1 MKVLKVCF
9 VAVLW
14 LGLCVEVFAQHETVR
29 HGPLHG
35 VDMIPPEA
43 IQLTREQMRNLFVVS
58 DSYAEGSGMGVDR
71 SKLHNKS
78 MRRAACSASVM
89 SCSDP
94 NDLRTVPFTF
104 LAKYPLL
111 RYERDVTE
119 WIVREAM
126 RKGSKIVTESKT
138 NTDVASGDILHGG
151 IEGVYGSSL
160 PFVLID
166 SAGNKGVDNF
176 FNPFT
181 YDRPG
186 NRFTRNGR
194 TVTGSTAATL
204 RNYLDI
210 VKAQKVIYASSYET
224 FQGVPRRYEFATG
237 CLGVEE
243 SCVSL
248 PLTQTSRGGTSTQS
262 PTLGAAMASVLGVF
276 PQYDVFDLAALV
288 NSCAHNFPSIIGGVV
303 NMPCVIETVCAET
316 NSTSSVCD
324 IAFPDPV
331 FNDTRIGVLENP
343 GMTADMLYAERSG
356 ISVISGW
363 VCDAEEIIIELNGT
377 AWQAGYGTTRTD
389 TRGECGDVDN
399 GFSLLF
405 NWNLLGDGIHAVKA
419 YADGR
424 KFASVQVKVTTL
436 GEEFVRM
443 PKVWDN
449 GAEFPG
455 QGSITL
461 RWSNALQNVVITDGT
476 DMQLERGYSTVPA
489 VHGFLENPSLGSYQ
503 SGISAVSG
511 WVCDAEEIII
521 ELNGTEWKAGYG
533 TTRTDTQGECG
544 DTDNGFSLLFN
555 WNLLGDG
562 IHAVK
567 AYADGVLFAST
578 KVKVTTL
585 GREFLRGVE
594 TTGSFDFHP
603 FIDGS
608 DDRSDDPTQDAIKY
622 TGLEWW
628 EPIQNF
634 VIVFSDD

>member
-1 MKVLKVCF
+1 MKVLKCCV
-9 VAVLW
+9 VALLW
-14 LGLCVEVFAQHETVR
+14 LGLCAEVFAQQSANLHK
-29 HGPLHG
+29 PLHG

-43 IQLTREQMRNLFVVS
+43 IQLTREQMRKLFVVS
-58 DSYAEGSGMGVDR
+58 DSYAVGTRASVDR
-71 SKLHNKS
+71 LRDHNEE
-78 MRRAACSASVM
+78 MREVACLASVM
-89 SCSDP
+89 PCSDP
-94 NDLRTVPFTF
+94 HNLRTTPFTF

-111 RYERDVTE
+111 RSERDVTE
-119 WIVREAM
+119 WIVQEAVK
-126 RKGSKIVTESKT
+126 RGSKIVTESKT
-138 NTDVASGDILHGG
+138 NVPGG
-151 IEGVYGSSL
+151 GSIEDVYGSSL
-160 PFVLID
+160 PFVLI
-166 SAGNKGVDNF
+166 SGTGNDGIDNF
-176 FNPFT
+176 FTPFA
-181 YDRPG
+181 YDRHS
-186 NRFTRNGR
+186 NRFTRNGQ
-194 TVTGSTAATL
+194 TVTGHTATAL
-204 RNYLDI
+204 YNLLDI
-210 VKAQKVIYASSYET
+210 VKAQKVIYASTYET
-224 FQGVPRRYEFATG
+224 SQGVPRRYEYITG

-248 PLTQTSRGGTSTQS
+248 PLTGAALGGASVQS

-303 NMPCVIETVCAET
+303 NMPCVIETICAET

-324 IAFPDPV
+324 AEFPEPV
-331 FNDTRIGVLENP
+331 FNDRRIGVLENP
-343 GMTADMLYAERSG
+343 GMTADMLHAERSG

-363 VCDAEEIIIELNGT
+363 VCDAEEIVIELNGT
-377 AWQAGYGTTRTD
+377 EWKAGYGTTRTD
-389 TRGECGDVDN
+389 TQGECGDTDN

-405 NWNLLGDGIHAVKA
+405 NWNLLGDGIHSVKA

-424 KFASVQVKVTTL
+424 KFAAVQVKVTTL
-436 GEEFVRM
+436 GEEFVQM

-455 QGSITL
+455 QGRITL

-476 DMQLERGYSTVPA
+476 DIQLEQGYSTVPA

-511 WVCDAEEIII
+511 WVCEAEEITI

-578 KVKVTTL
+578 QVKVTTL
-585 GREFLRGVE
+585 GKEFLRGVE
-594 TTGSFDFHP
+594 TAGGFDFAP

-608 DDRSDDPTQDAIKY
+608 DEPTQVIKFA
-622 TGLEWW
+622 GLEWW

-634 VIVFSDD
+634 VIVFSDDFSDD

>member
-1 MKVLKVCF
+1 MKVLKCWA
-9 VAVLW
+9 VALLW
-14 LGLCVEVFAQHETVR
+14 LGLCAEVFAQESANLHK
-29 HGPLHG
+29 PLHG

-43 IQLTREQMRNLFVVS
+43 IQLTREQMRKLFVVS
-58 DSYAEGSGMGVDR
+58 DSYAVGTRASVDR
-71 SKLHNKS
+71 LRDHNEE
-78 MRRAACSASVM
+78 MREVACLASVM
-89 SCSDP
+89 PCSDP
-94 NDLRTVPFTF
+94 HNLRTTPFTF

-119 WIVREAM
+119 WIVREAV
-126 RKGSKIVTESKT
+126 RRGSKIVTESKT
-138 NTDVASGDILHGG
+138 NVPGGGSIEDVYS
-151 IEGVYGSSL
+151 SSL
-160 PFVLID
+160 PFVLI
-166 SAGNKGVDNF
+166 SGTGNDGVDNF

-181 YDRPG
+181 YDRLG

-210 VKAQKVIYASSYET
+210 VKAQKVIYASTYKT
-224 FQGVPRRYEFATG
+224 VQGVPRRNDGSTG

-248 PLTQTSRGGTSTQS
+248 PSTQLSQGGTSTQS

-276 PQYDVFDLAALV
+276 PQYDVSDLTALV

-303 NMPCVIETVCAET
+303 NMPCVIETICAET

-343 GMTADMLYAERSG
+343 GMTVDMLYAERSG

-363 VCDAEEIIIELNGT
+363 VCEAEEIVIELNGT
-377 AWQAGYGTTRTD
+377 EWKAGYGTTRTD
-389 TRGECGDVDN
+389 TKGECGDVDN

-424 KFASVQVKVTTL
+424 KFAAVQVKVATL
-436 GEEFVRM
+436 GKEFVRLPKIWDKGEEF
-443 PKVWDN
+443 
-449 GAEFPG
+449 PG
-455 QGSITL
+455 REEGIGL
-461 RWSNALQNVVITDGT
+461 RWSNSLQNLVITDGT
-476 DMQLERGYSTVPA
+476 DMQLEQGYSTVPA

-503 SGISAVSG
+503 SGISAISG
-511 WVCDAEEIII
+511 WVCDAEEIVI
-521 ELNGTEWKAGYG
+521 ELNGAEWKAGYG

-562 IHAVK
+562 IHTVK

-578 KVKVTTL
+578 EVKVTTL
-585 GREFLRGVE
+585 GKEFVRGVE
-594 TTGSFDFHP
+594 TFAAFTFEP
-603 FIDGS
+603 FSEIM
-608 DDRSDDPTQDAIKY
+608 Y
-622 TGLEWW
+622 VNLEWW

-634 VIVFSDD
+634 VIVHFSDVD

>member
-1 MKVLKVCF
+1 MKVLRCWA
-9 VAVLW
+9 VAIVL
-14 LGLCVEVFAQHETVR
+14 LGLCVVEVFAQQWTNR
-29 HGPLHG
+29 YLQKPLHG

-58 DSYAEGSGMGVDR
+58 DSYAESIDVDR
-71 SKLHNKS
+71 ARSHNEE
-78 MRRAACSASVM
+78 MREVACWASIM
-89 SCSDP
+89 PCSDP
-94 NDLRTVPFTF
+94 HDLRTTPFTF
-104 LAKYPLL
+104 LAKYPQL
-111 RYERDVTE
+111 RSERDVTE
-119 WIVREAM
+119 WIVQEAVK
-126 RKGSKIVTESKT
+126 RGSKIVTESKT

-151 IEGVYGSSL
+151 IEGVHGSSL

-210 VKAQKVIYASSYET
+210 VKAQKVIYASTYKT
-224 FQGVPRRYEFATG
+224 VQGVPRRNDGSTG

-248 PLTQTSRGGTSTQS
+248 PLTPVAYGGTSVQS
-262 PTLGAAMASVLGVF
+262 PTLGAAMATMLGVF
-276 PQYDVFDLAALV
+276 PQYDVFDLTALV

-303 NMPCVIETVCAET
+303 NMPCVIETICAET

-343 GMTADMLYAERSG
+343 GMTVDMLYAERSG

-363 VCDAEEIIIELNGT
+363 VCEAEEITIELNGT
-377 AWQAGYGTTRTD
+377 EWKAGYGTTRTD
-389 TRGECGDVDN
+389 TRGECGDTDN

-436 GEEFVRM
+436 GEEFVRL
-443 PKVWDN
+443 PELWDTWSD
-449 GAEFPG
+449 FPG
-455 QGSITL
+455 RGEVVL
-461 RWSNALQNVVITDGT
+461 RWSNSLQNVVITDGT
-476 DMQLERGYSTVPA
+476 DIQLEQGYSTVPA

-503 SGISAVSG
+503 SGISAISG
-511 WVCDAEEIII
+511 WVCEAGEIVI
-521 ELNGTEWKAGYG
+521 ELNGAEWKAGYG
-533 TTRTDTQGECG
+533 TTRTDTRSECG
-544 DTDNGFSLLFN
+544 DVDNGFSLLFN

-562 IHAVK
+562 IHSVK

-578 KVKVTTL
+578 QVKVTTL

-594 TTGSFDFHP
+594 TFAGLTFEP
-603 FIDGS
+603 FSETMYI
-608 DDRSDDPTQDAIKY
+608 Q
-622 TGLEWW
+622 LEWW

-634 VIVFSDD
+634 VIVSSSDDD

>member
-14 LGLCVEVFAQHETVR
+14 LGLCAEVFAQHTIVQ

-35 VDMIPPEA
+35 VDVIQPDA

-58 DSYAEGSGMGVDR
+58 DSYVEGSMSVDR
-71 SKLHNKS
+71 SRSHNEIVRWS
-78 MRRAACSASVM
+78 ACLASVM

-126 RKGSKIVTESKT
+126 RRGSKIVTESKT
-138 NTDVASGDILHGG
+138 NTSVTSTDNDILHGG

-181 YDRPG
+181 YDRLG

-204 RNYLDI
+204 RKYLDI
-210 VKAQKVIYASSYET
+210 VKAQKVIYASTYET
-224 FQGVPRRYEFATG
+224 FQGVPKRYDGATG

-248 PLTQTSRGGTSTQS
+248 PLNSYAAGGTSSQS

-276 PQYDVFDLAALV
+276 PQYDVFDLSALV
-288 NSCAHNFPSIIGGVV
+288 NSCAQSFPSIIGGVV
-303 NMPCVIETVCAET
+303 NMPCVIETICAET

-324 IAFPDPV
+324 AAFPEPV
-331 FNDTRIGVLENP
+331 FNDRRIGVLENP
-343 GMTADMLYAERSG
+343 GMTADMLHAERSG

-363 VCDAEEIIIELNGT
+363 VCDAEEIVIELNGVE
-377 AWQAGYGTTRTD
+377 WKAGYGTTRTD
-389 TRGECGDVDN
+389 TQGVCGDVDN

-436 GEEFVRM
+436 GGEFVRM
-443 PKVWDN
+443 PELWDN
-449 GAEFPG
+449 NHIEFPG
-455 QGSITL
+455 RGSVTL

-476 DMQLERGYSTVPA
+476 DIQLERGYSTVPA

-503 SGISAVSG
+503 SGISAISG
-511 WVCDAEEIII
+511 WVCDAEEITI
-521 ELNGTEWKAGYG
+521 ELNGKPFKAGYG
-533 TTRTDTQGECG
+533 TTRTDTQEPCG
-544 DTDNGFSLLFN
+544 DVDNGFSLLHN

-578 KVKVTTL
+578 QVKVTTL
-585 GREFLRGVE
+585 GREFLRGAE
-594 TTGSFDFHP
+594 FKEYFHFTPFNDADSFYMAAH
-603 FIDGS
+603 
-608 DDRSDDPTQDAIKY
+608 
-622 TGLEWW
+622 LEWW

-634 VIVFSDD
+634 VIVGFYDYAL

>member
-9 VAVLW
+9 VAILW
-14 LGLCVEVFAQHETVR
+14 LGLCAEVFAQHVLVR

-35 VDMIPPEA
+35 VDMIQPEA

-58 DSYAEGSGMGVDR
+58 DSYAEGSSVGVDR
-71 SKLHNKS
+71 LKLHNKD

-89 SCSDP
+89 PCSDP
-94 NDLRTVPFTF
+94 NDLRTTPFTF

-111 RYERDVTE
+111 TSERDVTE
-119 WIVREAM
+119 WIVQEAVK
-126 RKGSKIVTESKT
+126 RGSKIVTESKS
-138 NTDVASGDILHGG
+138 NFRAIESG
-151 IEGVYGSSL
+151 IEGVYGSSV

-194 TVTGSTAATL
+194 TVTGSTAAAL

-210 VKAQKVIYASSYET
+210 VKAQKVIYASTYET
-224 FQGVPRRYEFATG
+224 FQGVPRRYEPATG

-248 PLTQTSRGGTSTQS
+248 PLEDNAVVGTSSQS

-276 PQYDVFDLAALV
+276 PRYDVFDLSALV
-288 NSCAHNFPSIIGGVV
+288 NSCAQSFPSIIGGVV
-303 NMPCVIETVCAET
+303 NMPCVIETICAET

-324 IAFPDPV
+324 AAFPEPV
-331 FNDTRIGVLENP
+331 FNDRRIGVLENP
-343 GMTADMLYAERSG
+343 GMTADMLHAERSG

-363 VCDAEEIIIELNGT
+363 VCDAEEIVIELNG
-377 AWQAGYGTTRTD
+377 AEWKAGYGTTRTD
-389 TRGECGDVDN
+389 TRGVCGDVDN

-424 KFASVQVKVTTL
+424 KFAAVQVRVTTL
-436 GEEFVRM
+436 GGEFVRM
-443 PKVWDN
+443 PKLWDN
-449 GAEFPG
+449 NHIEFPG
-455 QGSITL
+455 RGTVTL

-511 WVCDAEEIII
+511 WVCDAEEITI
-521 ELNGTEWKAGYG
+521 ELNGAEWKAGYG
-533 TTRTDTQGECG
+533 TTRTDTQEPCG
-544 DTDNGFSLLFN
+544 DVDNGFSLLFN

-578 KVKVTTL
+578 EVKVTTL

-594 TTGSFDFHP
+594 FKEYFYFSP
-603 FIDGS
+603 FNDVDMPDMGV
-608 DDRSDDPTQDAIKY
+608 Q
-622 TGLEWW
+622 LEWW
-628 EPIQNF
+628 EPVQNF
-634 VIVFSDD
+634 VIIGFLVHD

>member
-1 MKVLKVCF
+1 MKVLRCWA

-14 LGLCVEVFAQHETVR
+14 LGLCAEAFAQHVLVR

-35 VDMIPPEA
+35 VDVIPPEA

-58 DSYAEGSGMGVDR
+58 DSYTEGAVSVDR
-71 SKLHNKS
+71 SRSHNKGI
-78 MRRAACSASVM
+78 RRAACLASVM

-94 NDLRTVPFTF
+94 NDLSTVPFTF
-104 LAKYPLL
+104 LAKYPQF

-119 WIVREAM
+119 WIVNEAM

-138 NTDVASGDILHGG
+138 NTNLESG

-204 RNYLDI
+204 RKYLDI
-210 VKAQKVIYASSYET
+210 VRAQKVIYASTYET
-224 FQGVPRRYEFATG
+224 FQGVPRRYEPATG

-248 PLTQTSRGGTSTQS
+248 PLNGYAAGGTSSQS

-276 PQYDVFDLAALV
+276 PRYDVFDLAALV
-288 NSCAHNFPSIIGGVV
+288 NSCTQSFPSIIGGVV

-324 IAFPDPV
+324 AEFPEPV
-331 FNDTRIGVLENP
+331 FNDRRIGVLENP
-343 GMTADMLYAERSG
+343 GMTADMLHAERSG

-363 VCDAEEIIIELNGT
+363 VCDAEEITIELNGT
-377 AWQAGYGTTRTD
+377 EWKAGYGTTRTD
-389 TRGECGDVDN
+389 TQGVCGDVDN

-424 KFASVQVKVTTL
+424 KFAAVQVKVATL
-436 GEEFVRM
+436 GGEFVRM
-443 PKVWDN
+443 PELWDN
-449 GAEFPG
+449 NHIEFPG
-455 QGSITL
+455 RGSITL

-476 DMQLERGYSTVPA
+476 DIEVERGYSTVPA

-521 ELNGTEWKAGYG
+521 ELNGVEWKAGYG
-533 TTRTDTQGECG
+533 TTRTDTKSVCG
-544 DTDNGFSLLFN
+544 DVDNGFSLLFN

-585 GREFLRGVE
+585 GREFVRGVE
-594 TTGSFDFHP
+594 FKEIFSPTP
-603 FIDGS
+603 FLGYDV
-608 DDRSDDPTQDAIKY
+608 DPAATMNVH
-622 TGLEWW
+622 LEWW
-628 EPIQNF
+628 EPVQNF
-634 VIVFSDD
+634 VIVGYYDYAWIE

>member
-1 MKVLKVCF
+1 MKVLKCCA
-9 VAVLW
+9 VAIVL
-14 LGLCVEVFAQHETVR
+14 LGLCVVEVFAQQWTSRYLHK
-29 HGPLHG
+29 PLHG
-35 VDMIPPEA
+35 VDMIPLEA
-43 IQLTREQMRNLFVVS
+43 IQLTREQMRKLFVVS
-58 DSYAEGSGMGVDR
+58 DSYAVSVGVDDGIDR
-71 SKLHNKS
+71 LMDHNEE
-78 MRRAACSASVM
+78 MREVACWASIM
-89 SCSDP
+89 PCSDP
-94 NDLRTVPFTF
+94 HDLRTTPFTF

-111 RYERDVTE
+111 RSERDVTE
-119 WIVREAM
+119 WIVQEAVK
-126 RKGSKIVTESKT
+126 RGSKIVTESKT
-138 NTDVASGDILHGG
+138 NTDVVGTDNDILHGG
-151 IEGVYGSSL
+151 IEGVYGASL

-204 RNYLDI
+204 RKYLDI
-210 VKAQKVIYASSYET
+210 VRAQKVIYASTYAT
-224 FQGVPRRYEFATG
+224 FQGVPRRNKYSTG

-248 PLTQTSRGGTSTQS
+248 PLTPVAYGGTSVQS
-262 PTLGAAMASVLGVF
+262 PTLGAAMATMLGVF

-303 NMPCVIETVCAET
+303 NMPCVIETICAET

-363 VCDAEEIIIELNGT
+363 VCEAEEIVIELNGVE
-377 AWQAGYGTTRTD
+377 WKAGYGTTRTD
-389 TRGECGDVDN
+389 TQGECGDVDN

-405 NWNLLGDGIHAVKA
+405 NWNLLGDGIHSVKA

-424 KFASVQVKVTTL
+424 KFAAVQVKVTTL
-436 GEEFVRM
+436 GEEFVRL
-443 PKVWDN
+443 PELWDTWSD
-449 GAEFPG
+449 FPG
-455 QGSITL
+455 RGEVVL
-461 RWSNALQNVVITDGT
+461 RWSNSLQNVVITDGT
-476 DMQLERGYSTVPA
+476 DIQLEQGYSTVPA

-503 SGISAVSG
+503 SGISAISG
-511 WVCDAEEIII
+511 WVCDAEEIVI
-521 ELNGTEWKAGYG
+521 ELNGTAWKAGYG
-533 TTRTDTQGECG
+533 TTRTDTKGVCG
-544 DTDNGFSLLFN
+544 DVDNGFSLLFN

-585 GREFLRGVE
+585 GKEFLRGVE
-594 TTGSFDFHP
+594 TFAGLTFEP
-603 FIDGS
+603 FSETMYI
-608 DDRSDDPTQDAIKY
+608 Q
-622 TGLEWW
+622 LEWW

-634 VIVFSDD
+634 VIVSSSDDD

>member
-1 MKVLKVCF
+1 M
-9 VAVLW
+9 
-14 LGLCVEVFAQHETVR
+14 
-29 HGPLHG
+29 
-35 VDMIPPEA
+35 
-43 IQLTREQMRNLFVVS
+43 
-58 DSYAEGSGMGVDR
+58 
-71 SKLHNKS
+71 
-78 MRRAACSASVM
+78 
-89 SCSDP
+89 
-94 NDLRTVPFTF
+94 
-104 LAKYPLL
+104 
-111 RYERDVTE
+111 
-119 WIVREAM
+119 
-126 RKGSKIVTESKT
+126 
-138 NTDVASGDILHGG
+138 
-151 IEGVYGSSL
+151 
-160 PFVLID
+160 
-166 SAGNKGVDNF
+166 DNF

-204 RNYLDI
+204 RKYLDI
-210 VKAQKVIYASSYET
+210 VKAQKVIYASTYKT
-224 FQGVPRRYEFATG
+224 VQGVPRRNDGSTG

-248 PLTQTSRGGTSTQS
+248 PSTQISRGGTSTQS
-262 PTLGAAMASVLGVF
+262 PTLGAAMATVLGVF
-276 PQYDVFDLAALV
+276 PRYDVFDLAALV
-288 NSCAHNFPSIIGGVV
+288 NSCAQSFPSIIGGVV

-363 VCDAEEIIIELNGT
+363 VCEAEEIIIELNGT
-377 AWQAGYGTTRTD
+377 EWKAGYGTTRTD

-424 KFASVQVKVTTL
+424 KFAAVQVKVATL
-436 GEEFVRM
+436 GEEFVRL
-443 PKVWDN
+443 PKIWDK
-449 GAEFPG
+449 GEEFPG
-455 QGSITL
+455 REGIGL
-461 RWSNALQNVVITDGT
+461 RWSNALQNLVITDGT
-476 DMQLERGYSTVPA
+476 DMQLEQGYSTVST
-489 VHGFLENPSLGSYQ
+489 VHGYLENPSLGSYQ
-503 SGISAVSG
+503 SGISAISG
-511 WVCDAEEIII
+511 WVCEAEEIAI

-544 DTDNGFSLLFN
+544 DVDNGFSLLFN

-562 IHAVK
+562 IHSVK

-578 KVKVTTL
+578 EVKVTTL
-585 GREFLRGVE
+585 GKEFLRGVE
-594 TTGSFDFHP
+594 TFAAFTFEP
-603 FIDGS
+603 FSEIM
-608 DDRSDDPTQDAIKY
+608 Y
-622 TGLEWW
+622 VNLEWW

-634 VIVFSDD
+634 VIVHFSDVD

>member
-1 MKVLKVCF
+1 MLKCCAVAIVL
-9 VAVLW
+9 
-14 LGLCVEVFAQHETVR
+14 LGLCVVEVFAQQWTNR
-29 HGPLHG
+29 YLQKPLHG

-43 IQLTREQMRNLFVVS
+43 IQLTREQMRQLFVVS
-58 DSYAEGSGMGVDR
+58 DSYAEGSGMGVDG
-71 SKLHNKS
+71 SKSHNEE
-78 MRRAACSASVM
+78 MREVACWASILP
-89 SCSDP
+89 CSDP
-94 NDLRTVPFTF
+94 HDLRTTPFTF
-104 LAKYPLL
+104 LAKYPQL
-111 RYERDVTE
+111 RSERDVTE
-119 WIVREAM
+119 WIVQEAVT
-126 RKGSKIVTESKT
+126 RGSKIVTESKT
-138 NTDVASGDILHGG
+138 NTNVVGTDNDILHGG
-151 IEGVYGSSL
+151 IEGIYGSSL

-204 RNYLDI
+204 RKYLDI
-210 VKAQKVIYASSYET
+210 VRAQKVIYASTYAT
-224 FQGVPRRYEFATG
+224 FQGVPRRNKYSTG

-248 PLTQTSRGGTSTQS
+248 PLTPVAYGGTSVQS
-262 PTLGAAMASVLGVF
+262 PTLGAAMATMLGVF
-276 PQYDVFDLAALV
+276 PQYDVFDLAVLV

-303 NMPCVIETVCAET
+303 NMPCVIETICAET

-324 IAFPDPV
+324 ITFPDPV

-363 VCDAEEIIIELNGT
+363 VCDAEEIVIELNGT
-377 AWQAGYGTTRTD
+377 EWKAGYGTTRTD
-389 TRGECGDVDN
+389 TKGECGDVDN

-424 KFASVQVKVTTL
+424 KFASVQVKVTPL
-436 GEEFVRM
+436 GEEFVRL
-443 PKVWDN
+443 PELWDTWSD
-449 GAEFPG
+449 FPG
-455 QGSITL
+455 RGEVVL
-461 RWSNALQNVVITDGT
+461 RWSNSLQNVVITDGT
-476 DMQLERGYSTVPA
+476 DIQLERGYSTVSA

-511 WVCDAEEIII
+511 WVCDAGEITI
-521 ELNGTEWKAGYG
+521 ELNGAEWKAGYG
-533 TTRTDTQGECG
+533 TTRTDTRSECG
-544 DTDNGFSLLFN
+544 DVDNGFSLLFN

-562 IHAVK
+562 IHSVK

-578 KVKVTTL
+578 QVKVTTL
-585 GREFLRGVE
+585 GKEFLRGVE
-594 TTGSFDFHP
+594 TFAGFTFEP
-603 FIDGS
+603 FS
-608 DDRSDDPTQDAIKY
+608 ETMYAQ
-622 TGLEWW
+622 LEWW

-634 VIVFSDD
+634 VIVSSSDDD

>member
-1 MKVLKVCF
+1 MKVLKCWA

-14 LGLCVEVFAQHETVR
+14 LGLCAEVFAQQSANLHK
-29 HGPLHG
+29 PLHG

-58 DSYAEGSGMGVDR
+58 DSYAEGSGVGVDG
-71 SKLHNKS
+71 SKWHNKIVRWS
-78 MRRAACSASVM
+78 ACSASVM
-89 SCSDP
+89 SCSDSD
-94 NDLRTVPFTF
+94 DLRTVPFTF

-126 RKGSKIVTESKT
+126 RRGSKIVTESKT

-151 IEGVYGSSL
+151 IEGVHGSSL

-204 RNYLDI
+204 RKYLDI
-210 VKAQKVIYASSYET
+210 VKAQKVIYASTYET
-224 FQGVPRRYEFATG
+224 FQGVPRRNDGVTG

-248 PLTQTSRGGTSTQS
+248 PSTQLSRGGTSTQS
-262 PTLGAAMASVLGVF
+262 PTLGAAMATMLGVF

-288 NSCAHNFPSIIGGVV
+288 NSCAQSFPSIIGGVV

-363 VCDAEEIIIELNGT
+363 VCEAEEIT
-377 AWQAGYGTTRTD
+377 
-389 TRGECGDVDN
+389 
-399 GFSLLF
+399 
-405 NWNLLGDGIHAVKA
+405 
-419 YADGR
+419 
-424 KFASVQVKVTTL
+424 
-436 GEEFVRM
+436 
-443 PKVWDN
+443 
-449 GAEFPG
+449 
-455 QGSITL
+455 
-461 RWSNALQNVVITDGT
+461 
-476 DMQLERGYSTVPA
+476 
-489 VHGFLENPSLGSYQ
+489 
-503 SGISAVSG
+503 
-511 WVCDAEEIII
+511 I

-567 AYADGVLFAST
+567 AYADGRKFAAVQ
-578 KVKVTTL
+578 VKVATL
-585 GREFLRGVE
+585 GEEFVRLPKIWDKGEEFPGREGIGLRWSNSLQNIVITDGTDIQLEQGYSTVPAVHGFLE
-594 TTGSFDFHP
+594 NPSLGSYQSGISAISGWVCEAEEITIELNGTEWKAGSGYHP
-603 FIDGS
+603 
-608 DDRSDDPTQDAIKY
+608 DRHARR
-622 TGLEWW
+622 
-628 EPIQNF
+628 
-634 VIVFSDD
+634 VR